1 MKKTGKEQHKE
12 QELEQ
17 NTEQVQQENPE
28 KDQENLES
36 ENNPKADEDS
46 SQIAELEKRLE
57 KKEAEIRELKE
68 QFQRLAAE
76 FDNYKKRTAREK
88 EKIYANSVVDVV
100 AAFIPVVDNVDLA
113 LKASES
119 GEKGIRDGVQM
130 IRKQL
135 DEILADLKVKPI
147 ETIGEAFN
155 PDFHEAVM
163 HVEDETRG
171 ENEIIEEFRK
181 GYIYKD
187 EIVIRHSVVKVAN

>member
-1 MKKTGKEQHKE
+1 MKKMGKEQHKE

>member
-17 NTEQVQQENPE
+17 NTEQVQQEIPV
-28 KDQENLES
+28 KDPENLEA
-36 ENNPKADEDS
+36 ENNAKADENT
-46 SQIAELEKRLE
+46 QIAELESKLE
-57 KKEAEIRELKE
+57 KKEAELRELKE

-88 EKIYANSVVDVV
+88 EKLYASSVADVV

-147 ETIGEAFN
+147 ETVGEAFN
-155 PDFHEAVM
+155 PDYHEAVM
-163 HVEDETRG
+163 HVEDETHG

>member
-1 MKKTGKEQHKE
+1 MRKTGKEQHKE
-12 QELEQ
+12 QDLEQ
-17 NTEQVQQENPE
+17 NMEQDLQENPE
-28 KDQENLES
+28 KDQENLKKDSNPES
-36 ENNPKADEDS
+36 DQQG
-46 SQIAELEKRLE
+46 SQIAELESQLE
-57 KKEAEIRELKE
+57 KKEAELRESKE
-68 QFQRLAAE
+68 QLQRLAAE

-88 EKIYANSVVDVV
+88 EKLYASSVADVV

-119 GEKGIRDGVQM
+119 GDKGIRDGVQM
-130 IRKQL
+130 IRRQL
-135 DEILADLKVKPI
+135 DDILSNLKVKPI
-147 ETIGEAFN
+147 ETVGEEFN
-155 PDFHEAVM
+155 PDLHEAVM

>member
-1 MKKTGKEQHKE
+1 MKKMGKEQHKE

-28 KDQENLES
+28 KDQENLEA

-155 PDFHEAVM
+155 PDFHEVLM

>member
-1 MKKTGKEQHKE
+1 MRKTGKEQHKE
-12 QELEQ
+12 QDLEQ
-17 NTEQVQQENPE
+17 NMEQDLQENPE
-28 KDQENLES
+28 KDQENLKKDSNPES
-36 ENNPKADEDS
+36 DQQG
-46 SQIAELEKRLE
+46 SQIAELESQLE
-57 KKEAEIRELKE
+57 KKEAELRESKE
-68 QFQRLAAE
+68 QLQRLAAE

-88 EKIYANSVVDVV
+88 EKLYASSVADVV

-119 GEKGIRDGVQM
+119 GDKGIRDGVQL
-130 IRKQL
+130 IRRQL
-135 DEILADLKVKPI
+135 DDILSNLKVKPI
-147 ETIGEAFN
+147 ETIGEEFN

-163 HVEDETRG
+163 HVEDETHG